1 MGVLEGEPRV
11 DRLEERIIE
20 IEIERLR
27 DFRDHPFRIKED
39 QEMKD
44 LMDSIRSYGILTPLI
59 VRPLPDGV
67 YEIVSGHRRKYA
79 VKMLG

>member
-1 MGVLEGEPRV
+1 MGVLEGETPA

-20 IEIERLR
+20 IEMERLR

-44 LMDSIRSYGILTPLI
+44 LFGDSYISDNRGGSE
-59 VRPLPDGV
+59 DAA
-67 YEIVSGHRRKYA
+67 E
-79 VKMLG
+79 

>member
-1 MGVLEGEPRV
+1 MGVLEGEAPA

-27 DFRDHPFRIKED
+27 DFRNHPFQIKED

-44 LMDSIRSYGILTPLI
+44 LMDSIRLFSSPWWITARIMQRISQPCC
-59 VRPLPDGV
+59 VRATG
-67 YEIVSGHRRKYA
+67 
-79 VKMLG
+79 